1 MNYPQQKVYYKI
13 YDYICPNFETI
24 NKYLHMKSKFYLL
37 GLAFTLLLSVSAC
50 KSKQSAYQAA
60 YEAAK
65 AKELQ
70 EANNNQLEEVTPVT
84 KPTQPAATGNFQKE
98 KITSVD
104 GNGIL
109 PYSVVIGSFINK
121 TNAESLKERMQA
133 QGYSPVLAQNEK
145 GMYRVIVA
153 TFSNKSN
160 AIEERESLKI
170 RYSPE
175 FSDAWLLERDN

>member
-1 MNYPQQKVYYKI
+1 
-13 YDYICPNFETI
+13 
-24 NKYLHMKSKFYLL
+24 MKSKFYLL
-37 GLAFTLLLSVSAC
+37 GLVFTLLLSVSAC

-65 AKELQ
+65 AREMQ
-70 EANNNQLEEVTPVT
+70 EANDQLEEVTPVT

-98 KITSVD
+98 RLTSVD

-121 TNAESLKERMQA
+121 TNAESLKERMQK

-153 TFSNKSN
+153 TFNSRSS
-160 AIEERESLKI
+160 AIQERENLKD
-170 RYSPE
+170 RYAPE
-175 FSDAWLLERDN
+175 FSDAWLLEQDN